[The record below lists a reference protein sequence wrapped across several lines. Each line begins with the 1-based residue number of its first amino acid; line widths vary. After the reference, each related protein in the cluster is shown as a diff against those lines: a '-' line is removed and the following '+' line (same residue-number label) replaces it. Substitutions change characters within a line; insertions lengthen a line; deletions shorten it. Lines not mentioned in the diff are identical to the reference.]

1 MIVKD
6 DDDRGEFREC
16 REARKGGDGVGGG
29 AGVKREDTSI
39 SLLETFCG
47 QYGWAD
53 TINIH
58 AYLSWLTM
66 NI

>member
-47 QYGWAD
+47 QYG
-53 TINIH
+53 
-58 AYLSWLTM
+58 
-66 NI
+66 